1 MSGCRSSLHR
11 SLPFAALAL
20 TGLAVGCAF
29 DKVSP
34 RDYPWNTSATDA
46 GTTPGIDVQIS
57 PGDDASNKFQS
68 DASQTCVMTKPK
80 TMSLPPDVLI
90 VLDRS
95 GSMND
100 QIDGVACTGG
110 CGASSKWTQMT
121 QALEAFIPTV
131 QAKVN
136 WGLKLFAT
144 PKKDSCTVGSAAEV
158 KPAANNAVAIMTA
171 IGASSAGSSTPTT
184 AAVNAA
190 AAYLKTLDDGFPK
203 FILLATD
210 GIPTCG
216 SSQCAPGV
224 NTGGSSGACDD
235 ANAIAAVKSVHD
247 TMQIPTFVVGIGTST
262 GGGDATLTSMA
273 QAGGYP
279 RAGSPS
285 YYPVGSAT
293 ELTAAFEAITGMV
306 QDCTFTIDPPIDPKM
321 QTISGVNADG
331 VPLDKTDFTVIGTT
345 GVQLVGKA
353 CADFTAGTLKNIE
366 VQVMCSIG

>member
-1 MSGCRSSLHR
+1 MFGFRFSPHR
-11 SLPFAALAL
+11 SLSFAALAL
-20 TGLAVGCAF
+20 AGVAAGCSF
-29 DKVSP
+29 DKTSSQ
-34 RDYPWNTSATDA
+34 DYPWNKGNTDA
-46 GTTPGIDVQIS
+46 GTTPGIDLQAP
-57 PGDDASNKFQS
+57 PGDDGGEKIHS
-68 DASQTCVMTKPK
+68 DASQTCVVTKPK
-80 TMSLPPDVLI
+80 TTSQPPDVLI

-100 QIDGVACTGG
+100 KIDGTACTGG
-110 CGASSKWTQMT
+110 CGANSKWTQMT
-121 QALEAFIPTV
+121 KALEAFAPTV
-131 QAKVN
+131 ETKVN

-144 PKKDSCTVGSAAEV
+144 PKADSCSVGSGAEV
-158 KPAANNAVAIMTA
+158 KPAASNSAAIMGA
-171 IGASSAGSSTPTT
+171 IGATSAGSSTPTT
-184 AAVNAA
+184 AAVQGA
-190 AAYLKTLDDGFPK
+190 AAYLKTLNDGFPK

-216 SSQCAPGV
+216 TTQCAPGV
-224 NTGGSSGACDD
+224 NTGGSPTACDD

-247 TMQIPTFVVGIGTST
+247 TMQIPTFVVGIGTAT

-285 YYPVGSAT
+285 YYPVGSAA
-293 ELTAAFEAITGMV
+293 ELTQAFETITGMV
-306 QDCTFTIDPPIDPKM
+306 QSCTFTIDPPIDPTT

-331 VPLDKTDFTVIGTT
+331 LPLDKADFTVIGTT

-353 CADFTAGTLKNIE
+353 CTDFTAGTLKNIE

>member
-1 MSGCRSSLHR
+1 
-11 SLPFAALAL
+11 
-20 TGLAVGCAF
+20 
-29 DKVSP
+29 
-34 RDYPWNTSATDA
+34 
-46 GTTPGIDVQIS
+46 
-57 PGDDASNKFQS
+57 
-68 DASQTCVMTKPK
+68 
-80 TMSLPPDVLI
+80 
-90 VLDRS
+90 
-95 GSMND
+95 MND
-100 QIDGVACTGG
+100 KIDGTGCTNG
-110 CGASSKWTQMT
+110 CGVNSKWTQMT

-131 QAKVN
+131 EKNVN

-144 PKKDSCTVGSAAEV
+144 PKQDSCAVGNSAEV
-158 KPAANNAVAIMTA
+158 KPALNNGTAIMTA
-171 IGASSAGSSTPTT
+171 IGATSAGSSTPTT
-184 AAVNAA
+184 AAINGA
-190 AAYLKTLDDGFPK
+190 AAYLKTLDDGNPK

-216 SSQCAPGV
+216 SSKCAPGV
-224 NTGGSSGACDD
+224 NTGGSSTACDD
-235 ANAIAAVKSVHD
+235 ANAIAAVKTVHD

-262 GGGDATLTSMA
+262 GGGDVTLTSMA

-293 ELTAAFEAITGMV
+293 ELTQAFEAITGMV
-306 QDCTFTIDPPIDPKM
+306 QSCTFAIDPPIDPKT

-353 CADFTAGTLKNIE
+353 CTDFTAGSLKNVE